1 MVSPKIKPFLFNL
14 VNFLLFQGVQNYIS
28 IKLIKFKESIIKDD
42 YSPETFVNSNFNKY
56 YTLINIGN
64 PPQLTEAQLNCGI
77 ADLFL
82 SEKICLTEHY
92 FNKNKSISLNQTFI
106 NKPKNQFESFKIYSK
121 DTIKFKKYD
130 TNLKDLIEIELNNYT
145 FLYQTENDDV
155 KSLNKNE
162 KGKACA
168 SLGLKIMC
176 SSNNFYC
183 RPFLDVLRDN
193 KLINSKNFFIN
204 YYKEEI
210 NGYDAEIIIGEYPH
224 DLYPSKYNLNK
235 YYRSR
240 ADISDIYNIP
250 DWVINFQNYFYN
262 NNGTKINFYLT
273 RIKEYMQVNF
283 TFDIENIIGINEYL
297 YQIKIHYFNN
307 HLDECQINLIQG
319 RYTIITCDI
328 NFKENDFPSLYFENI
343 EANYTLELTYRDLF
357 RIRGNKKYF
366 LIIFDKY
373 NIVPWRFGKLFMQKY
388 LFNFEADNKMIGFYI
403 PEEKSEEDRKNIDD
417 EENKNIN
424 WILWVCIII
433 ITGIVCFLIGT
444 FFFTKK
450 RKKRANEMDDD
461 NYDYFQESKEEKN
474 KTREKNDNLIIN

>member
-1 MVSPKIKPFLFNL
+1 MNI
-14 VNFLLFQGVQNYIS
+14 YI
-28 IKLIKFKESIIKDD
+28 
-42 YSPETFVNSNFNKY
+42 N
-56 YTLINIGN
+56 
-64 PPQLTEAQLNCGI
+64 
-77 ADLFL
+77 
-82 SEKICLTEHY
+82 
-92 FNKNKSISLNQTFI
+92 
-106 NKPKNQFESFKIYSK
+106 
-121 DTIKFKKYD
+121 
-130 TNLKDLIEIELNNYT
+130 
-145 FLYQTENDDV
+145 
-155 KSLNKNE
+155 
-162 KGKACA
+162 
-168 SLGLKIMC
+168 
-176 SSNNFYC
+176 
-183 RPFLDVLRDN
+183 
-193 KLINSKNFFIN
+193 
-204 YYKEEI
+204 
-210 NGYDAEIIIGEYPH
+210 
-224 DLYPSKYNLNK
+224 
-235 YYRSR
+235 
-240 ADISDIYNIP
+240 
-250 DWVINFQNYFYN
+250 
-262 NNGTKINFYLT
+262 
-273 RIKEYMQVNF
+273 
-283 TFDIENIIGINEYL
+283 
-297 YQIKIHYFNN
+297 YFNN

-403 PEEKSEEDRKNIDD
+403 PEEKTEEDKKNIHD
-417 EENKNIN
+417 EANKNIN